1 MSIWDDPSL
10 ASGGDYVRFENPG
23 DNVVGDVLN
32 VTMHTW
38 DDGTSCPKLTIRT
51 DDGNDVTL
59 TAGQVRL
66 ASALREQ
73 KPEAGDRIKVVFTEV
88 EKRPGGK
95 TLKKFDVQVTRGGAV
110 AAPAQAAPAAQ
121 VQPTAEQLA
130 ALEALKAQGLI
141 PS

>member
-38 DDGTSCPKLTIRT
+38 DDGSSCPKLTIRT

-66 ASALREQ
+66 KAELRD
-73 KPEAGDRIKVVFTEV
+73 KRPEPGDRIKVTFTEL
-88 EKRPGGK
+88 EKRPGGR
-95 TLKKFDVQVTRGGAV
+95 TLKHFDVQVASGGAKGT
-110 AAPAQAAPAAQ
+110 AAAVVEDADAPF
-121 VQPTAEQLA
+121 
-130 ALEALKAQGLI
+130 
-141 PS
+141 

>member
-23 DNVVGDVLN
+23 DSVVGDVLN
-32 VTMHTW
+32 VGLHTW
-38 DDGTSCPKLTIRT
+38 ADGKVSAQLTIRT

-95 TLKKFDVQVTRGGAV
+95 TMKHFDVNVAKGGAKGT
-110 AAPAQAAPAAQ
+110 AAADEGEAPF
-121 VQPTAEQLA
+121 
-130 ALEALKAQGLI
+130 
-141 PS
+141 

>member
-23 DNVVGDVLN
+23 DSVVGDVLN
-32 VTMHTW
+32 VGLHTW
-38 DDGTSCPKLTIRT
+38 ADGKVSAQLTIRT

-95 TLKKFDVQVTRGGAV
+95 TMKHFDVSVAKGGAKGTT
-110 AAPAQAAPAAQ
+110 AAPSEIEAPF
-121 VQPTAEQLA
+121 
-130 ALEALKAQGLI
+130 
-141 PS
+141 